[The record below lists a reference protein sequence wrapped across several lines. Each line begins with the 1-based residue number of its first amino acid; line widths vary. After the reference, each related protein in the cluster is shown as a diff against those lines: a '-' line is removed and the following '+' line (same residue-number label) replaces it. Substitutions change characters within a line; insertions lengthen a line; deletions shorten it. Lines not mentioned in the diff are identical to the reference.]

1 MQVDHPRDGQVH
13 QDRTGPLLTAWE
25 QAFTTPA
32 SWRESLAA
40 GMDAMIELLE
50 ADRSVAKTCVL
61 AQLPVSTG
69 GPLVWHRE
77 LVRGRIVDVMHR
89 QWDRC
94 GGPPVPSVHFEVF
107 LGEACTLLRD
117 RAAKGTSY
125 ADLTG
130 LVVALWGR
138 EDRPSVT
145 ARPEVIADGAHAD
158 GSRRLARRRS
168 GGHSRPAAL

>member
-1 MQVDHPRDGQVH
+1 MQVDHPRESQAR
-13 QDRTGPLLTAWE
+13 QDPTGPLLTAWE
-25 QAFTTPA
+25 QAFTAPT

-50 ADRSVAKTCVL
+50 ADRNVAKTCVL

-130 LVVALWGR
+130 LVVALWGGESDR
-138 EDRPSVT
+138 RASADVEVGVSGDGLQHSPARKRPS
-145 ARPEVIADGAHAD
+145 
-158 GSRRLARRRS
+158 
-168 GGHSRPAAL
+168 GHSRPAAR